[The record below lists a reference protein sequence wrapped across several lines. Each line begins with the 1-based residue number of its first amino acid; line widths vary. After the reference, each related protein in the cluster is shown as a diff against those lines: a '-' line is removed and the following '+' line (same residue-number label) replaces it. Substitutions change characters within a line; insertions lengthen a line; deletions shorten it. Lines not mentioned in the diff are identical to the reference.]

1 MTDFFSQFWA
11 WWVAGIVVLSFA
23 WLGYLLR
30 SQSVVKLPKGE
41 QVKVTGHKWDGDL
54 EEYNNPLPRWWMGLF
69 YLTIVFGVGYLVFY
83 PGVWAGTKKWSTV
96 GQYQQESAA
105 KEAAIKPLYD
115 KYIKV
120 DIATLSRDEEARKSG
135 QSLFLTYCM
144 QCHGSDARGAKGFP
158 NLTDG
163 DWLYG
168 GEPDK
173 IVETISQGR
182 GGQMPA
188 FGAAFGE
195 EKVKDVAS
203 YVLKLA
209 GRDYDAVR
217 AGRGETTFKQVCVA
231 CHQADGKGSQ
241 ALGAPNLT
249 DKVWLY
255 GGSERTIIETITN
268 GRKNRMPA
276 WQDALGEGKVHLLA
290 AYVYGFSHKPEAG
303 GEVVTK

>member
-1 MTDFFSQFWA
+1 MSDFISQFWGY
-11 WWVAGIVVLSFA
+11 WVAGIVFLSLL
-23 WLGYLLR
+23 WLTYLLK
-30 SQSVVKLPKGE
+30 SQSVVKLPKG
-41 QVKVTGHKWDGDL
+41 QQADVTGHKWDGDL
-54 EEYNNPLPRWWMGLF
+54 EEYNNPLPFWWMGMF
-69 YLTIVFGVGYLVFY
+69 YITIVFAVVYLILY
-83 PGVWAGTKKWSTV
+83 PGITIFPGVKAWSSV

-115 KYIKV
+115 KYLKV
-120 DIATLSRDEEARKSG
+120 DIPTLAKNDEAHKSG

-158 NLTDG
+158 NLTDN

-168 GEPDK
+168 GKPEN
-173 IVETISQGR
+173 ILETLNNGR
-182 GGQMPA
+182 AGQMPA

-195 EKVKDVAS
+195 EKVKDVAN

-209 GRDYDAVR
+209 SRNYDAVR
-217 AGRGETTFKQVCVA
+217 AGRGEATFAQVCVA

-241 ALGAPNLT
+241 AIGAPNLT

-255 GGSERTIIETITN
+255 GGSERSIVETITN

-276 WQDALGEGKVHLLA
+276 WKEALGDGKVHLLA
-290 AYVYGFSHKPEAG
+290 AYVYGLSEREQTAAK
-303 GEVVTK
+303 